1 MESRP
6 LEAESLS
13 VDVRMDRHVE
23 VNSGFS
29 EYLNATETD
38 VRWYE
43 WDIIEQLFFINTFV
57 VA

>member
-1 MESRP
+1 MESRS
-6 LEAESLS
+6 LEAESFS

-29 EYLNATETD
+29 EYLNATEID

-43 WDIIEQLFFINTFV
+43 WDIIEQLFFINTFL